1 MTLYSTRHRGAP
13 LQRSATGKPATNMLS
28 GRAPPEGNTFVE
40 NWLGLANRR
49 VLIAGAGGIGDACAT
64 AFAGAGAEVVIAD
77 IDESKLSH
85 HERSLTADFST
96 PDGCEQAVEQTVQ
109 TLGGIDVLV
118 HAVGINHRVPV
129 LETTDDDWNRTI
141 DINLSSAFRLG
152 RAAGRHMVSA
162 GWGRQIYCSSVSS
175 LLAHPDH
182 GPYAASKGG
191 INQMMRVMAREWA
204 SSGVTVNAIA
214 PGYTETDLTKAH
226 LDKPGVR
233 EHYTSL
239 VPAGRLGNVDDLTGP
254 VLFLASEQA
263 SFVTGHVMYV
273 DGGRTLV

>member
-1 MTLYSTRHRGAP
+1 M
-13 LQRSATGKPATNMLS
+13 
-28 GRAPPEGNTFVE
+28 E
-40 NWLGLANRR
+40 NWLGLADRR
-49 VLIAGAGGIGDACAT
+49 VLVAGAGGIGEACAE
-64 AFAGAGAEVVIAD
+64 AFASVGARVVVAD
-77 IDESKLSH
+77 IDESRLAE
-85 HERSLTADFST
+85 HENAISADFST
-96 PDGCEQAVEQTVQ
+96 AAGCEDAVRQTVDA
-109 TLGGIDVLV
+109 LGGIDILL
-118 HAVGINHRVPV
+118 HAVGVNHRVPV
-129 LETTDDDWNRTI
+129 LDTDDDDWQRTL

-152 RAAGRHMVSA
+152 KAAGKHMVHA
-162 GWGRQIYCSSVSS
+162 GWGRQVYCSSVSG

-204 SSGVTVNAIA
+204 PHGVTVNAIA

-239 VPAGRLGNVDDLTGP
+239 VPAGRLGRVNDLTGS
-254 VLFLASEQA
+254 VLFLASDRA
-263 SFVTGHVMYV
+263 SFITGHVLYV

>member
-1 MTLYSTRHRGAP
+1 MYTISN
-13 LQRSATGKPATNMLS
+13 SAYFDDTNNDDAKGS
-28 GRAPPEGNTFVE
+28 HFVE
-40 NWLGLANRR
+40 NWLGLTDRR
-49 VLIAGAGGIGDACAT
+49 VLIAGAGGIGEACAA
-64 AFAGAGAEVVIAD
+64 AFTEAGARVVVAD
-77 IDESKLSH
+77 IDESRLTA
-85 HERSLTADFST
+85 HENGLTADFST
-96 PDGCEQAVEQTVQ
+96 AEGCENAVQATVEV
-109 TLGGIDVLV
+109 LGGIDILL
-118 HAVGINHRVPV
+118 HAVGMNQRVPV
-129 LETTDDDWNRTI
+129 LDTADEDWQRTL

-152 RAAGRHMVSA
+152 KSAGKHMVSA
-162 GWGRQIYCSSVSS
+162 GWGRQIYCSSVSG

-182 GPYAASKGG
+182 ASYAASKGG

-214 PGYTETDLTKAH
+214 PGYTETDLTRTH

-239 VPAGRLGNVDDLTGP
+239 VPAGRLGSVDDLTGP

-263 SFVTGHVMYV
+263 SFVTGHVLYV

>member
-1 MTLYSTRHRGAP
+1 M
-13 LQRSATGKPATNMLS
+13 
-28 GRAPPEGNTFVE
+28 E

-49 VLIAGAGGIGDACAT
+49 VLIAGAGGIGQACAT
-64 AFAGAGAEVVIAD
+64 AFAQAGARVVLAD
-77 IDESKLSH
+77 INETRLQN
-85 HERSLTADFST
+85 HENTLRADFST
-96 PDGCEQAVEQTVQ
+96 AEGCEDAVEQAVGQ
-109 TLGGIDVLV
+109 LKGIDVLV
-118 HAVGINHRVPV
+118 HAVGINHRVNI
-129 LETTDDDWNRTI
+129 LDTTDENWQRTL

-152 RAAGRHMVSA
+152 KAAGKHMVSA
-162 GWGRQIYCSSVSS
+162 GWGRQIYCSSVSG

-191 INQMMRVMAREWA
+191 INQLMRVMAREWA
-204 SSGVTVNAIA
+204 KDGVTVNAIA

-239 VPAGRLGNVDDLTGP
+239 VPAGRLGTVEDLTGP

-263 SFVTGHVMYV
+263 SFVTGHVLYA

>member
-1 MTLYSTRHRGAP
+1 M
-13 LQRSATGKPATNMLS
+13 
-28 GRAPPEGNTFVE
+28 E
-40 NWLGLANRR
+40 NWLGLTGRR
-49 VLIAGAGGIGDACAT
+49 VLIAGAGGIGEACAA
-64 AFAGAGAEVVIAD
+64 AFSGAGARVVVAD
-77 IDESKLSH
+77 LDASRLEAYEFGLV
-85 HERSLTADFST
+85 ADFST
-96 PDGCEQAVEQTVQ
+96 VEGCEEAVRRTVE
-109 TLGGIDVLV
+109 LIGGVDILL

-129 LETTDDDWNRTI
+129 LDTEDELWQRTI

-152 RAAGRHMVSA
+152 KAAGKHMVDA
-162 GWGRQIYCSSVSS
+162 GWGRQVYCSSVSG

-204 SSGVTVNAIA
+204 PHGVTVNAIA
-214 PGYTETDLTKAH
+214 PGYTETDLTRGH

-239 VPAGRLGNVDDLTGP
+239 VPAGRLGSTEDLTGP

-263 SFVTGHVMYV
+263 AFVTGHVLYV